1 MYGVVENFIGY
12 NKKTKDVRRIQ
23 IADQNGWY
31 RVVQLA
37 EHIPQVNLPAMEEIK
52 GVYMMETQ
60 VLVKHEEYNHF
71 ETLTDLLDAWTI
83 LESLGI
89 QKEESL
95 R

>member
-12 NKKTKDVRRIQ
+12 NTKTKETRRIQ

-31 RVVQLA
+31 RVIQLA
-37 EHIPQVNLPAMEEIK
+37 EYTPPLDLPKLKLIDNDMI
-52 GVYMMETQ
+52 MQTQ
-60 VLVKHEEYNHF
+60 VLVKRAEIDHYD
-71 ETLTDLLDAWTI
+71 TLTALLDAWTI
-83 LESLGI
+83 LESLGT